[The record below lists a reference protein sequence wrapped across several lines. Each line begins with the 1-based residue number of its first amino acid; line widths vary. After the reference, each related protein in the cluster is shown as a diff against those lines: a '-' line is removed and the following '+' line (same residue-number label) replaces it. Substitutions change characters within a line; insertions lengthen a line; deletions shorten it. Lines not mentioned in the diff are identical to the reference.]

1 MLFWRI
7 LLEFV
12 FLLILAIFLIVLHYT
27 FLAWLITIAL
37 YDKPSRLPSPWP
49 LNCCSAFHSIYL
61 FYQMHSSFCP
71 FLFLCIHLLTHP
83 PITFFFISISSFFLQ
98 LFTVPPFYI
107 FFLCFVFPP
116 LLSLLHLFLSSIFFL
131 LSLKSSNP
139 YWTHFP
145 HHLSVVLFFYSFS
158 YFSHFFPP
166 SLPHPTS
173 LLSSSTINSTTN
185 HYHHSIHYRSRQNV
199 RQNLLVIS
207 RSIFS
212 HYSLQFFNRIPLLH
226 YQFIWIK

>member
-107 FFLCFVFPP
+107 FFSLLCFSSPSFFTASLSLFYFFPSF
-116 LLSLLHLFLSSIFFL
+116 LKIFQSLLHPLPPPSFCCSFFLFL
-131 LSLKSSNP
+131 
-139 YWTHFP
+139 
-145 HHLSVVLFFYSFS
+145 
-158 YFSHFFPP
+158 
-166 SLPHPTS
+166 
-173 LLSSSTINSTTN
+173 
-185 HYHHSIHYRSRQNV
+185 Q
-199 RQNLLVIS
+199 
-207 RSIFS
+207 
-212 HYSLQFFNRIPLLH
+212 
-226 YQFIWIK
+226 

>member
-98 LFTVPPFYI
+98 LFTVPTFYI

-116 LLSLLHLFLSSIFFL
+116 LLSLLHLFLSFIFFLKIFQSLLHPLPPPSFCCSFFLFLQLCFTPFFL
-131 LSLKSSNP
+131 LSSP
-139 YWTHFP
+139 PHFTSFFFNHRQ
-145 HHLSVVLFFYSFS
+145 HHQ
-158 YFSHFFPP
+158 
-166 SLPHPTS
+166 
-173 LLSSSTINSTTN
+173 LLSSF
-185 HYHHSIHYRSRQNV
+185 H
-199 RQNLLVIS
+199 
-207 RSIFS
+207 
-212 HYSLQFFNRIPLLH
+212 SLQVEA
-226 YQFIWIK
+226 KC

>member
-107 FFLCFVFPP
+107 FFSLLCF
-116 LLSLLHLFLSSIFFL
+116 SSPSFFTA
-131 LSLKSSNP
+131 S
-139 YWTHFP
+139 
-145 HHLSVVLFFYSFS
+145 
-158 YFSHFFPP
+158 
-166 SLPHPTS
+166 
-173 LLSSSTINSTTN
+173 LSSSTINSTTN